1 MRTKPA
7 ILIYLLILVLGT
19 GLPMQLAAQDPDVD
33 IRKDL
38 KTMLALKGKSCDEIT
53 DVQNRGENDYLVTCQ
68 NGKRYR
74 IRIDADERVI
84 VEDQ

>member
-1 MRTKPA
+1 MKAKPA
-7 ILIYLLILVLGT
+7 ILIYLLILALGT
-19 GLPMQLAAQDPDVD
+19 GLPMQLAAQDQGVD

-38 KTMLALKGKSCDEIT
+38 KAVLALKGKSCDEIT
-53 DVQNRGENDYLVTCQ
+53 EVQNRGENDYLVTCK